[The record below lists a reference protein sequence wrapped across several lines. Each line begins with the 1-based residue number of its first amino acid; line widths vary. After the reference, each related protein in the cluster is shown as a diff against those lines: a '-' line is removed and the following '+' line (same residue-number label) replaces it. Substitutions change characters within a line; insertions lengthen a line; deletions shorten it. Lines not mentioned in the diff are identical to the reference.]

1 MSNDNGSEIF
11 INPDTGEYIRLEDGD
26 RLKIIKKSQIEAI
39 EKNKKTSQL
48 NKEMKEWNN
57 ELGGFIFV
65 LFKYCDNIL
74 IQHKEI
80 LIEDITKLFYLAT
93 YVNNNGYLVYN
104 NKYMRK
110 DDIQILLNMCIE
122 KFSIFFKKMINLNIF
137 IQDNQNNIIINK
149 EYFTKGSIDKDIK
162 KYYDYT
168 RMYIK
173 TIRYL
178 FENVSIRDHR
188 RLGNYF
194 KIIPYIHRQQNVLCR
209 NPESKIEDIQL
220 MTLYDLKDVIGY
232 SKNGIKGF
240 IKEMLSIK
248 LENGE
253 SIIGFFVTDPDF
265 WKSVVIVN
273 PKVFYGG
280 NFNIKDGKQAVT
292 KWFSGLIK

>member
-1 MSNDNGSEIF
+1 MSDSNGSEIF
-11 INPDTGEYIRLEDGD
+11 INPDTGEYIQLEEGD
-26 RLKIIKKSQIEAI
+26 RLKIIKKKQMDIIED
-39 EKNKKTSQL
+39 KNKNSKM
-48 NKEMKEWNN
+48 NKEMKEWN
-57 ELGGFIFV
+57 EDLGGFIFV

-74 IQHKEI
+74 NQHKEI
-80 LIEDITKLFYLAT
+80 IVEDITKLFYLAT
-93 YVNNNGYLVYN
+93 YVNNNGYLIYK
-104 NKYMRK
+104 NKYMQK
-110 DDIQILLNMCIE
+110 DDMQYLLDMSRE
-122 KFSIFFKKMINLNIF
+122 KFSVFFNKMIRLSIF
-137 IQDNQNNIIINK
+137 ILENKINIKINK
-149 EYFTKGSIDKDIK
+149 EYFTKGSINKDMK

-178 FENVSIRDHR
+178 FENVSIRDHK

-194 KIIPYIHRQQNVLCR
+194 KLIPYIHRQQNVLCW
-209 NPESKIEDIQL
+209 NPECRVEDIKL
-220 MTLYDLKDVIGY
+220 MTLYDLKEIIGY

-240 IKEMLSIK
+240 IKEMLSIR

-265 WKSVVIVN
+265 WKSVIIVN

>member
-11 INPDTGEYIRLEDGD
+11 VNLDTGEYIQLEDGD
-26 RLKIIKKSQIEAI
+26 RLKIIKKNQVEAI
-39 EKNKKTSQL
+39 EKNKKISQL

-65 LFKYCDNIL
+65 LFKYCNNIL
-74 IQHKEI
+74 SQHKEI

-93 YVNNNGYLVYN
+93 YVNNNGYLVYH
-104 NKYMRK
+104 NKYMKK
-110 DDIQILLNMCIE
+110 DDIQMLLNMCRE

-149 EYFTKGSIDKDIK
+149 EYFTKGSIDKDMK